1 MSTREETQ
9 SLAQEVIASL
19 RKTTQDQL
27 RELYSA
33 HQTMAREVKADL
45 AKGYSDLTVSVVSQL
60 NDLANAHQQMAREL
74 RADLAKRCSDL
85 DEAEGQRK
93 KEAEQEVGQ
102 RKSDVA
108 QRKSDVAQHKGD
120 VAAQLKEYR
129 DKQAR
134 ARAVWQELTTTG
146 PAKRGGGTALAEAP
160 EPAPIEKATGVP
172 GPGATEEMAPQIL
185 DLGGR
190 VFDYLANC
198 PGGVKLAKM
207 EQEFGLSRIKMAR
220 AVRTLMDEGRVEKR
234 DLLYFTV

>member
-1 MSTREETQ
+1 MSIREEMQ
-9 SLAQEVIASL
+9 SLAQEISGSHEARTEGIASL

-27 RELYSA
+27 RELDSA
-33 HQTMAREVKADL
+33 HQTMARE
-45 AKGYSDLTVSVVSQL
+45 
-60 NDLANAHQQMAREL
+60 L
-74 RADLAKRCSDL
+74 RADLGKVKPALS
-85 DEAEGQRK
+85 ESE
-93 KEAEQEVGQ
+93 
-102 RKSDVA
+102 A
-108 QRKSDVAQHKGD
+108 QRKPQVNAWMKEVAEE
-120 VAAQLKEYR
+120 VATERKTTQDQLKEYR
-129 DKQAR
+129 DEQAGAR
-134 ARAVWQELTTTG
+134 AAWQELTTTMQ
-146 PAKRGGGTALAEAP
+146 PKRGGGTALAEAP